1 MEKEK
6 ETSNKP
12 NFIKEKWKKFKE
24 YINKKYEK
32 QLKYFKERKKK
43 VDRYFVIILSMLT
56 SLSIYILYERKI
68 INQENIYVLMAI
80 LTICFIVYI
89 FSIRKNFKSKNINEL
104 DKAIFFSNI
113 FLITSF
119 FMIIVI
125 KSIKNR
131 NLLFIFNLF
140 NRLIHNDVSL
150 SFTVIITSVIIVL
163 TVFSLILII
172 RRFFLFKKFNNA
184 KETQLS
190 TKSQSQ
196 LKEQN
201 NKKMHSL
208 NEIYNNSFELDDTN
222 KIAIKDSD
230 DDIPDAFK
238 IDRTKDELK
247 IAINKYSTIGVV
259 GKWGSG
265 KSTLINSTITE
276 INKNN
281 YIIINDFDPW
291 AIKSQDALILAMYNT
306 ITENLGENIGFFKRK
321 KIQNALINISTNIPY
336 IGKGIGSYFENR
348 VDDYTEYKEIK
359 ADLEEKLE
367 NSDKRLVFIIDNLDR
382 MKSDNVLFLL
392 NLIETLFKLPNITY
406 ILPYDKNRLNK
417 IFKDNRIDL
426 RYLEKIINTEIFMP
440 VLNRNII
447 ETCLKNVLNI
457 YRYNHFY
464 SDDIIKNICK
474 RFTNIR
480 QFICF
485 CNSLSKKLD
494 IFDYLYNTEGEY
506 LDIEC
511 DYFIIQAIKFFDYNV
526 FLKIY
531 KDKDIFIEQ
540 TDLNNF
546 LCSEYED
553 YTDLM
558 NLLFSK
564 TETKIKNNSILNP
577 ILFNLCFL
585 DINDI
590 IEETIQ
596 LINILESNSIKY
608 NKQQSEAMTQGM
620 YKELKESKDN
630 EEFYQKQKLI
640 EFLNISFCSTES
652 DIIYSFNLIG
662 YVIKFKN
669 ITFRQKEILW
679 NLLIQ
684 CSSHNENSIYSYTLE
699 TEQNETLKDLI
710 DDNIRIL
717 LNYIFQSFNKKEK
730 KEFIDNLKGKFNHN
744 RADYFKNLIICK
756 CIFGDYIINLLQS
769 KEANY
774 IEINDLIKDLYTPLI
789 NFPVFLWKKNEILDL
804 INKINLETNQINEI
818 YDIFISYIDILYNK
832 IKENGSYLYYFIELF
847 ALKKIENNIYTKSK
861 DLERKKSKLTEKD
874 IYNLMDKYPPKDETE
889 EKIKRDF
896 KIKYPI

>member
-89 FSIRKNFKSKNINEL
+89 FSIRKNFTSKNINEL
-104 DKAIFFSNI
+104 DKAIYISNR
-113 FLITSF
+113 FLMTSF
-119 FMIIVI
+119 FMIIII

-131 NLLFIFNLF
+131 DLLFIFNLF
-140 NRLIHNDVSL
+140 NRLIRNDISL
-150 SFTVIITSVIIVL
+150 SFTVIITSVIIIL
-163 TVFSLILII
+163 TLLSCILII

-184 KETQLS
+184 KETQLPA
-190 TKSQSQ
+190 KSQSQ
-196 LKEQN
+196 PKEQN

-208 NEIYNNSFELDDTN
+208 KEIVSNSFDLDDTN
-222 KIAIKDSD
+222 KIVIKDSD
-230 DDIPDAFK
+230 DDIPDAFN
-238 IDRTKDELK
+238 IGRTKKELK

-259 GKWGSG
+259 GEWGSG

-281 YIIINDFDPW
+281 YIIIDDFDPW

-306 ITENLGENIGFFKRK
+306 IMENLGENIGYFKRK
-321 KIQNALINISTNIPY
+321 KVQNALINITTNIPY
-336 IGKGIGSYFENR
+336 IGKGIGNYFENR
-348 VDDYTEYKEIK
+348 IDDYTEYKEIK

-367 NSDKRLVFIIDNLDR
+367 KTEKFDKKLFFIIDNLDR
-382 MKSDNVLFLL
+382 MNSNNVLFLL
-392 NLIETLFKLPNITY
+392 TLIETLFKLPNITY
-406 ILPYDKNRLNK
+406 ILAYDKNRLNK
-417 IFKDNRIDL
+417 IFKDNCLDL
-426 RYLEKIINTEIFMP
+426 KYLEKIINTEIFMP

-485 CNSLSKKLD
+485 CNSLSRKLD
-494 IFDYLYNTEGEY
+494 IFDYFYNTEGNY

-511 DYFIIQAIKFFDYNV
+511 DYVIIQAIKFFDYNV

-540 TDLNNF
+540 TDLDNF
-546 LCSEYED
+546 LFSEYKEYKD
-553 YTDLM
+553 YTDLI

-577 ILFNLCFL
+577 TLFNLCFL
-585 DINDI
+585 EIDDI

-596 LINILESNSIKY
+596 LINILESNFLKY

-620 YKELKESKDN
+620 YNELKESKDN
-630 EEFYQKQKLI
+630 EEYYQKQKLI

-652 DIIYSFNLIG
+652 DIIYSFSLIW

-679 NLLIQ
+679 NLLSN
-684 CSSHNENSIYSYTLE
+684 CTYHNPKSLYSYLDI
-699 TEQNETLKDLI
+699 QNQKFENYL
-710 DDNIRIL
+710 DDNIKNIL
-717 LNYIFQSFNKKEK
+717 QCIFNNFNKEELEKFTQNQLNLFDNNKEEYCRKVFVYEWVFANMDFKKFDEFIYILWKPIINEPVFLWDKEKRETLFYNLITRFNKNVEINDTDILNYIFRLYTKISNDGNHLYEFIEFFIFEEHIYQNFEPSNFNK
-730 KEFIDNLKGKFNHN
+730 
-744 RADYFKNLIICK
+744 IIS
-756 CIFGDYIINLLQS
+756 IPNDIH
-769 KEANY
+769 
-774 IEINDLIKDLYTPLI
+774 DLI
-789 NFPVFLWKKNEILDL
+789 
-804 INKINLETNQINEI
+804 
-818 YDIFISYIDILYNK
+818 
-832 IKENGSYLYYFIELF
+832 
-847 ALKKIENNIYTKSK
+847 
-861 DLERKKSKLTEKD
+861 EKF
-874 IYNLMDKYPPKDETE
+874 PPKDKYENRIKILFE
-889 EKIKRDF
+889 EK
-896 KIKYPI
+896 YPKK